1 MASEKKV
8 LIVDDEPDAIAIAE
22 TMLSE
27 VKGITTLSETSGE
40 KGIAKAKEIKPD
52 LVILDVQMPGKSGF
66 DVFTELQK
74 DDSTKEIPVIMLTG
88 VQEKTG
94 IGFSANEMKDFLG
107 KEPQAYIEKPVDAL
121 KLQTTVSKLLG
132 FSSP

>member
-1 MASEKKV
+1 MSNEKKV

-27 VKGITTLSETSGE
+27 VKGIATLSETSGE
-40 KGIAKAKEIKPD
+40 SGLTKAKEIKPS
-52 LVILDVQMPGKSGF
+52 LIILDIQMPGKSGF

-74 DDSTKEIPVIMLTG
+74 DASTKDIPVIMLTG

-94 IGFSANEMKDFLG
+94 IGFSAKEMQNFLG
-107 KEPQAYIEKPVDAL
+107 KEPDAYIEKPVDAE
-121 KLQTTVSKLLG
+121 KLQKTVSNLLG
-132 FSSP
+132 L

>member
-1 MASEKKV
+1 MPDEKKV

-40 KGIAKAKEIKPD
+40 GGLAKAKETKPD
-52 LVILDVQMPGKSGF
+52 LVILDIQMPGKSGF
-66 DVFTELQK
+66 EVFAELQK
-74 DDSTKEIPVIMLTG
+74 DESTKGIPVIMLTG

-94 IGFSANEMKDFLG
+94 IGFSAKEMKNFLG
-107 KEPQAYIEKPVDAL
+107 KEPDAYIEKPVDAE
-121 KLQTTVSKLLG
+121 KLQKTVSSLLG
-132 FSSP
+132 L

>member
-1 MASEKKV
+1 MSDEKKV

-40 KGIAKAKEIKPD
+40 GGLAKAKETKPD
-52 LVILDVQMPGKSGF
+52 LVILDIQMPGKSGF
-66 DVFTELQK
+66 EVFTELQK
-74 DDSTKEIPVIMLTG
+74 DESTKGIPVIMLTG

-94 IGFSANEMKDFLG
+94 IGFSAKEMKNFLG
-107 KEPQAYIEKPVDAL
+107 KEPDAYIEKPVDAL
-121 KLQTTVSKLLG
+121 KLQKTVSSLLG
-132 FSSP
+132 L

>member
-1 MASEKKV
+1 MPDEKKV

-40 KGIAKAKEIKPD
+40 GGLAKAKETKPD
-52 LVILDVQMPGKSGF
+52 LVILDIQMPGKSGF
-66 DVFTELQK
+66 EVFTELQK
-74 DDSTKEIPVIMLTG
+74 DESTKGIPVIMLTG

-94 IGFSANEMKDFLG
+94 IGFSAKEMKNFLG
-107 KEPQAYIEKPVDAL
+107 KEPDAYIEKPVDAL
-121 KLQTTVSKLLG
+121 KLQKTVSSLLG
-132 FSSP
+132 L

>member
-1 MASEKKV
+1 MPDGKKV

-40 KGIAKAKEIKPD
+40 GGLAKAKETKPD
-52 LVILDVQMPGKSGF
+52 LVILDIQMPGKSGF
-66 DVFTELQK
+66 EVFTELQK
-74 DDSTKEIPVIMLTG
+74 DESTKGIPVIMLTG

-94 IGFSANEMKDFLG
+94 IGFSAKEMKNFLG
-107 KEPQAYIEKPVDAL
+107 KEPDAYIEKPVDAE
-121 KLQTTVSKLLG
+121 KLQKTVSSLLG
-132 FSSP
+132 L

>member
-1 MASEKKV
+1 MSDEKKV

-40 KGIAKAKEIKPD
+40 GGLAKAKETKPD
-52 LVILDVQMPGKSGF
+52 LVILDIQMPGKSGF
-66 DVFTELQK
+66 EVFTELQK
-74 DDSTKEIPVIMLTG
+74 DESTKGIPVIMLTG

-94 IGFSANEMKDFLG
+94 IGFSAKEMKNFLG
-107 KEPQAYIEKPVDAL
+107 KEPDAYIEKPVDAE
-121 KLQTTVSKLLG
+121 KLQKTVSSLLG
-132 FSSP
+132 L